1 MKKTLAALTIFA
13 VLAVPA
19 SSAFAKKKKQRIN
32 NPNPIMKS
40 VLDINA
46 MQKRIQLT
54 DEQAVKI
61 YEINKSYLEKYFQNR
76 KDIEKVKSLGK
87 EHRTAVHEVFTDEQ
101 KTKMSERKD
110 KRGKRGKKKAKK

>member
-76 KDIEKVKSLGK
+76 ADKEKMKTLSK
-87 EHRTAVHEVFTDEQ
+87 EHRAAFQGVLTDEQ
-101 KTKMSERKD
+101 KQKMNRKGNRAIR
-110 KRGKRGKKKAKK
+110 KRQK